1 MPMVINHI
9 FSPDKALW
17 SFLTQGPTIGPKKRK
32 EERRKQRG
40 RGVYVRNPRRPELLV
55 REIIYS
61 PVQYELIT
69 CNSIY
74 SLSL

>member
-40 RGVYVRNPRRPELLV
+40 RGVYVRHPRRPELLV
-55 REIIYS
+55 RRII
-61 PVQYELIT
+61 
-69 CNSIY
+69 
-74 SLSL
+74 